1 MKNSIKLTALL
12 VLASVSVFA
21 AKPVK
26 ANDPVGPSKDVI
38 TFSSLPSRNGV
49 NIKVKVQNRPAAK
62 ALVIIY
68 NEDKNVIFKDAIPAY
83 KEMEKGYILN
93 QLDNGDYTIEV
104 IAGNQTVTRD
114 VHVYDED
121 GAKEFIISE

>member
-21 AKPVK
+21 ASPAKTK
-26 ANDPVGPSKDVI
+26 ASSIPSKGVI
-38 TFSSLPSRNGV
+38 TFSSLPSNKGV
-49 NIKVKVQNRPAAK
+49 DIKVETATAAK
-62 ALVIIY
+62 AVVIIY
-68 NEDKNVIFKDAIPAY
+68 DDSKNVIYKDVLPAY
-83 KEMEKGYILN
+83 KTIERAYILN

-104 IAGNQTVTRD
+104 TSSHQTVTKD

>member
-21 AKPVK
+21 AKPAK
-26 ANDPVGPSKDVI
+26 AIVPANGGIS
-38 TFSSLPSRNGV
+38 FSALPSHKGID
-49 NIKVKVQNRPAAK
+49 IKVQSAPAAK
-62 ALVIIY
+62 AIVIVS
-68 NEDKNVIFKDAIPAY
+68 DQDGNVIFKDAMPAY
-83 KEMEKGYILN
+83 KKMEKGYILN

-104 IAGNQTVTRD
+104 IAGHQTVTKD